1 MLPPP
6 MLPLNRILRKSM
18 ELLAML
24 LRALSAFVLEN
35 RFMFAVS

>member
-1 MLPPP
+1 MPLPP
-6 MLPLNRILRKSM
+6 MLLLNTILRKSM

-35 RFMFAVS
+35 RFMFPIS